1 MDAITIVLLLVNLT
15 ILGLVT
21 WWLSNRVRS
30 KLNEVEERHRKRWED
45 DENE

>member
-1 MDAITIVLLLVNLT
+1 MDAITIVLLLVNLS
-15 ILGLVT
+15 ILGFVT

-30 KLNEVEERHRKRWED
+30 KLNEVEDRHRKRWQD